1 MPETVVGLF
10 RTRDEQLAAVRALQE
25 AGFGRDQIST
35 ATPRRNRQG
44 HYGRKLL
51 IGIVIGTALGGVI
64 GAVATGMLPGVH
76 PLTSGNLLATF
87 ALALVAG
94 AATGSLA
101 GMLVSMAAAGD
112 TALFYEQEVES
123 GRFLVSVRGDRL
135 ELARATLQRAGAL
148 EAAPIEA
155 PLKPERPRAES
166 G

>member
-10 RTRDEQLAAVRALQE
+10 RTRDEQQAAVRKLE
-25 AGFGRDQIST
+25 GAGFSRDQVST
-35 ATPRRNRQG
+35 ATPLRNRRG

-51 IGIVIGTALGGVI
+51 IGILIGTALGGIV
-64 GAVATGMLPGVH
+64 GAVATGMLPGVR

-112 TALFYEQEVES
+112 AALFYEQEVES

-135 ELARATLQRAGAL
+135 DLARATLQQAGAL

-155 PLKPERPRAES
+155 PIKPERPRPES